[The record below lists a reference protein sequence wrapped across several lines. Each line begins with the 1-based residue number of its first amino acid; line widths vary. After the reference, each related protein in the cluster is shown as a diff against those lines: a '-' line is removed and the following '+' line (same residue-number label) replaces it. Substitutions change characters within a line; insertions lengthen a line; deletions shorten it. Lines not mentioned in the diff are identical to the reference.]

1 MFPYYKTINRTNEAV
16 YDILVDIRISLSIEW
31 SDPSSISILI
41 CTKFDLDSDKY
52 FAVSVDRAAT

>member
-16 YDILVDIRISLSIEW
+16 YDILVVRISLSIEW

-52 FAVSVDRAAT
+52 FTVSVDRAAT